1 MTNLERLIKAEG
13 VQGGVLAEYERR
25 FRRFADVQLDSS
37 DNPENLLEISDAMR
51 AAFDFTGSEEAFDL
65 YVLARRAMAAHIV
78 VNRYTRKASK

>member
-51 AAFDFTGSEEAFDL
+51 EAYEFTGSEEAFDL
-65 YVLARRAMAAHIV
+65 YVLARRAQAAHLVIK
-78 VNRYTRKASK
+78 RASE